1 MKRFSKVQLHGCER
15 ARGKRG
21 KGNPAEVE
29 RWMDGWMDVGCG
41 CAGRRT
47 SCSTVTSARRILLS
61 LSLENRANGADII
74 ICVAFRLFHFIS
86 FVIVFSQTKKKMK
99 DERTRREKKNVSRSN
114 GPQLCL

>member
-1 MKRFSKVQLHGCER
+1 M
-15 ARGKRG
+15 
-21 KGNPAEVE
+21 
-29 RWMDGWMDVGCG
+29 GCG

-47 SCSTVTSARRILLS
+47 SCSTVTFARRILLS

-99 DERTRREKKNVSRSN
+99 DERTRREKKMCHVQTDRSCAFKGGDN
-114 GPQLCL
+114 GK